1 MNVVKQINYWRTGSD
16 EDWDAAVIMI
26 EAGKMR
32 HGLFFLHLAME
43 KIMKAHVTRT
53 TEETPPRIHNLIQ
66 LMKRADLP
74 LNQEQS
80 KLLKILNSYCMEGRY
95 ANEVASPPSKERAME
110 ILQQSLEVRT
120 WLIGLL

>member
-1 MNVVKQINYWRTGSD
+1 MNIIKHIEYWRVGSD
-16 EDWDAAVIMI
+16 EDWEMVEIAL
-26 EAGKMR
+26 ERGKIR

-43 KIMKAHVTRT
+43 KIIKAHVTRT
-53 TEETPPRIHNLIQ
+53 TEEPPPRIHNLIQ
-66 LMKRADLP
+66 LMKRANLP
-74 LNQEQS
+74 LNQEQT

-95 ANEVASPPSKERAME
+95 ADEVAPPPSKERAME